1 MNESLEIR
9 EATAEDAGEL
19 TRLYGQLDDGSR
31 ETPVDEQTVARV
43 FGRTRDYPG
52 YRVLLAVEEGRVVGS
67 FVLVILEM
75 LGSRCAPEA
84 IVEDVVV
91 ERGARGKGIGRR
103 MMAFAMEEAARN
115 GCYKLVLSSNLERT
129 GAHAFYE
136 SLGFR
141 RHGFSF
147 RVDLRDDESLV

>member
-1 MNESLEIR
+1 MSQSLMIR
-9 EATAEDAGEL
+9 EATAEDVGEL
-19 TRLYGQLDDGSR
+19 TRLYRQLDDGSA
-31 ETPVDEQTVARV
+31 EKPVDEQAVSRIFA
-43 FGRTRDYPG
+43 RTRDYPG
-52 YRVLLAVEEGRVVGS
+52 YRILLAIDGGRVVGS

-91 ERGARGKGIGRR
+91 DRAARGKGIGRR
-103 MMAFAMEEAARN
+103 MMAFAMDEAART

-141 RHGFSF
+141 RHGSSF
-147 RVDLRDDESLV
+147 RVDLRDDEAAD

>member
-1 MNESLEIR
+1 MKESLEIR
-9 EATAEDAGEL
+9 EATAEDVGEL
-19 TRLYGQLDDGSR
+19 TRLYGQLDDSSR
-31 ETPVDEQTVARV
+31 ERPVDEATVSRV
-43 FGRTRDYPG
+43 FTRTRDYPG
-52 YRVLLAVEEGRVVGS
+52 YRVLLAVEEGKVVGS

-91 ERGARGKGIGRR
+91 DRAARGKGIGRC

-129 GAHAFYE
+129 GAHAFYN

-141 RHGFSF
+141 QHGFSF

>member
-1 MNESLEIR
+1 MTESLVIR
-9 EATAEDAGEL
+9 EATAADAGEL
-19 TRLYGQLDDGSR
+19 TRLYRQLDDRSAKA
-31 ETPVDEQTVARV
+31 PVDELVVSRILA
-43 FGRTRDYPG
+43 RTRDYPG

-67 FVLVILEM
+67 LVLVILEM

-91 ERGARGKGIGRR
+91 DAATRGKGIGRR

-147 RVDLRDDESLV
+147 RVDLRDDDSSD

>member
-1 MNESLEIR
+1 MNESLFIR
-9 EATAEDAGEL
+9 EATSGDAGEL
-19 TRLYGQLDDGSR
+19 TRLYRQLDEGQSLR
-31 ETPVDEQTVARV
+31 PVDEQAVSRVLAR
-43 FGRTRDYPG
+43 THDYPG
-52 YRVLLAVEEGRVVGS
+52 YRVLLAVDEGRVVGS

-75 LGSRCAPEA
+75 LGARCAPEA

-91 ERGARGKGIGRR
+91 DRAARGKGIGRR
-103 MMAFAMEEAARN
+103 MMAFAMDEAART

-141 RHGFSF
+141 QHGFSF
-147 RVDLRDDESLV
+147 RVDLRDDDPAV